1 MGRSEV
7 QFSRLYGF
15 VRSRQLDGTFPGDA
29 GTGVWPITACR
40 IERGWGMVPENDWP
54 YPARDDPW
62 PPVEPPG
69 LDAKARNY
77 RIVRYQRIT
86 NSYEAKIAISRDWP
100 VGASFEITK
109 QWYEAENG
117 VIETPPEGAQII
129 GSHQVLLVGYSDEKQ
144 AFRFR
149 NSWGTGW
156 GNQGYGHL
164 SYEFFERWLVEAWI
178 TEGIG
183 ERFATERSGNTGFL
197 EIDWAMPDF
206 AGRIFHGRDIYDG
219 NLDERVGWA
228 FAVQKERS
236 LDIEELFVRPQYR
249 RQRHG
254 TRLLRMLRK
263 LSADT
268 GLALRFIVPFADCDA
283 ENLSRVERLL
293 SKESYFL
300 VESGVRWCPLVAL
313 RAIDRRTWSS
323 TPPSMPALR
332 SPRYRSAIDEFLL
345 SSAIVSD
352 AKMTSRPHL

>member
-86 NSYEAKIAISRDWP
+86 TSYEAKIAISRDWP

-149 NSWGTGW
+149 NSWG
-156 GNQGYGHL
+156 
-164 SYEFFERWLVEAWI
+164 R
-178 TEGIG
+178 
-183 ERFATERSGNTGFL
+183 
-197 EIDWAMPDF
+197 
-206 AGRIFHGRDIYDG
+206 AGAIKGMGTFPMSSSSAGS
-219 NLDERVGWA
+219 W
-228 FAVQKERS
+228 
-236 LDIEELFVRPQYR
+236 
-249 RQRHG
+249 RHG
-254 TRLLRMLRK
+254 LQK
-263 LSADT
+263 V
-268 GLALRFIVPFADCDA
+268 LA
-283 ENLSRVERLL
+283 
-293 SKESYFL
+293 
-300 VESGVRWCPLVAL
+300 SGSQQSGAV
-313 RAIDRRTWSS
+313 
-323 TPPSMPALR
+323 TPAFWR
-332 SPRYRSAIDEFLL
+332 
-345 SSAIVSD
+345 
-352 AKMTSRPHL
+352 